1 MKGGQGAPVGGPSKS
16 KSGKSSRAAPSS
28 ADLYWT
34 CTGLVLDLYC
44 AQVPRALRALGEGAP
59 SASQGSARA
68 QGAPGWLKAVR
79 HRAPN
84 SRLFCSAAVW
94 LHHLPVCPTL
104 VRSPTRDPRCS
115 SRSRASFPPLR
126 QRSLR
131 QPPPLPRLSAST
143 PAVVWLHAS
152 YPLLPAAGAFLHPPQ
167 ATSSNRE
174 LRELFGC
181 GGMLCSRPNGHIRPG
196 YARRIHPDPDLHTH
210 VLRATGWPGPAGFG
224 PSYTYSALAAF

>member
-1 MKGGQGAPVGGPSKS
+1 MRAIGSPPYASPALPPCHTPCHPAHGQLPARLHMAVRAYLRHSSSRSVERTEMKGGQEAPVGGPSKS

-84 SRLFCSAAVW
+84 S
-94 LHHLPVCPTL
+94 
-104 VRSPTRDPRCS
+104 
-115 SRSRASFPPLR
+115 
-126 QRSLR
+126 Q
-131 QPPPLPRLSAST
+131 
-143 PAVVWLHAS
+143 
-152 YPLLPAAGAFLHPPQ
+152 
-167 ATSSNRE
+167 
-174 LRELFGC
+174 
-181 GGMLCSRPNGHIRPG
+181 IKK
-196 YARRIHPDPDLHTH
+196 
-210 VLRATGWPGPAGFG
+210 GPKVGF
-224 PSYTYSALAAF
+224 